1 MPAQPKRKRS
11 PRTTLPP
18 RGKAAKVPQSRRRD
32 IVDQALLLM
41 EDKGFAAVSVQHLA
55 DALEFSKANF
65 YHHVESKEKL
75 LYEIFVEVLQS
86 SLERIESIVDSADPF
101 PDKLRALIEF
111 YVSLMT
117 ERRAVML
124 VWFKERAHLQGKHE
138 EEVGKLER
146 QLGVVLRRFY
156 AGGIAQGSFKPM
168 DPELLRQAV
177 FGMCFML
184 TKSPQ
189 PIDRASIAGI
199 TRQLQDFASA
209 GLLTP

>member
-1 MPAQPKRKRS
+1 MPAQRKRTRS
-11 PRTTLPP
+11 PRSTPV
-18 RGKAAKVPQSRRRD
+18 RSSRSQVPQSRRRD

-86 SLERIESIVDSADPF
+86 SVERIESIVDSADPF

-124 VWFKERAHLQGKHE
+124 VWFKERAHLQGKHD
-138 EEVGKLER
+138 EEVAKLER

-156 AGGIAQGSFKPM
+156 AGGIAEGSFKPM

-189 PIDRASIAGI
+189 PVDRGSVAGI
-199 TRQLQDFASA
+199 TRQLQEFATG
-209 GLLTP
+209 GLLTR

>member
-1 MPAQPKRKRS
+1 MPAQRQRKRS
-11 PRTTLPP
+11 PRSAPL
-18 RGKAAKVPQSRRRD
+18 RSSASKVPQSRRRD

-41 EDKGFAAVSVQHLA
+41 EEKGFAAVSVQHLA

-86 SLERIESIVDSADPF
+86 SVERIESIVDSAEPF
-101 PDKLRALIEF
+101 PDKLRALIDF

-124 VWFKERAHLQGKHE
+124 VWFKERAHLQGKHD

-146 QLGVVLRRFY
+146 QLGVVLRRLY
-156 AGGIAQGSFKPM
+156 AGGIAKGSFKPM

-184 TKSPQ
+184 TKSRQ
-189 PIDRASIAGI
+189 PIDRAAAAAI
-199 TRQLQDFASA
+199 TSQLQDFALA
-209 GLLTP
+209 GLLTR

>member
-1 MPAQPKRKRS
+1 MPARQKRHPS
-11 PRTTLPP
+11 PRATPTP
-18 RGKAAKVPQSRRRD
+18 RGKAPKVPQSRRRD
-32 IVDQALLLM
+32 IVDQALRLM

-86 SLERIESIVDSADPF
+86 SLERIESIVTSADPS

-124 VWFKERAHLQGKHE
+124 VWFKERAHLQGKHD

-156 AGGIAQGSFKPM
+156 ADGIEQGAFKPM
-168 DPELLRQAV
+168 DPELQRQAV

-189 PIDRASIAGI
+189 PIDRAAVAGI
-199 TRQLQDFASA
+199 THQLQEFATG
-209 GLLTP
+209 GLLAR